1 MAFRDE
7 FQLLLRRHGV
17 KFMVRAILGVLLC
30 PFRAARVHDT
40 STQGGA
46 VRLRRGALPWADMS
60 LTLRAE
66 KHVPLAV
73 YSVLGIFLGTSN

>member
-1 MAFRDE
+1 M
-7 FQLLLRRHGV
+7 
-17 KFMVRAILGVLLC
+17 MVRATLGVLLC
-30 PFRAARVHDT
+30 PFRPFRAARVHDT

-46 VRLRRGALPWADMS
+46 VRLRRGAVPWADMS

-73 YSVLGIFLGTSN
+73 YSVLGIFLRTSN